1 MSSLWPR
8 WGTIWTLRGRRV
20 TAGKFTLRAS
30 TATTS
35 FPPRSS
41 CSVTLKV
48 STLPGSPPRSV
59 ISVNCPSKQIKTHEG
74 QSQSWQNALCVPC
87 LQLQIVSLGP
97 CEARFRMWHGNV
109 NNLLCLFCLE
119 IFKLMTSFVDHAW
132 RHWNKRVFP
141 CSKCWLQCLN
151 LKEKTEHQTK
161 NHQSFK
167 KPEQLWGL
175 PPEAEVMIQTSVQL
189 GLRETASIIV
199 RNTDSQVPPR
209 KTTKKIDYEHKIFH
223 MCCSKGSG

>member
-1 MSSLWPR
+1 MKDSHK
-8 WGTIWTLRGRRV
+8 
-20 TAGKFTLRAS
+20 AGKMLYVCRVCNYRLS
-30 TATTS
+30 
-35 FPPRSS
+35 
-41 CSVTLKV
+41 
-48 STLPGSPPRSV
+48 
-59 ISVNCPSKQIKTHEG
+59 
-74 QSQSWQNALCVPC
+74 ALANV
-87 LQLQIVSLGP
+87 
-97 CEARFRMWHGNV
+97 EAHFRTWHGTM
-109 NNLLCLFCLE
+109 NNLLFLFCLE

-141 CSKCWLQCLN
+141 CSKCWLHCLN